1 MGKGFIKSNE
11 VIYKDE
17 NGIERKRTVSK
28 EFTHKMDQDK
38 FYMTFIDYVKWI
50 YGLTTIT
57 TLKVLYKLLEIAEY
71 NTGEVSLS
79 PGKRQEIMESIGI
92 KKSAFT
98 QALNQLVESGALE
111 VKYKLDNTGNIII
124 GKNGEPEIVRGESRV
139 YAARPDAT
147 AAEKALANEIG
158 LNAREDALR
167 MYLGFPQKY
176 DTYIPNGDGTFSY
189 NIEKLKDTG
198 FKFEG
203 FGQNYDY
210 LTTNAGNWKSNG
222 VRDIATNGSSTY
234 SIHSV
239 EDVWD
244 LNPFQSSKLPFLRKI
259 EAGKVIGGKPFILKM
274 DIPLTSFSDKPPV
287 LGHIK

>member
-1 MGKGFIKSNE
+1 MGKGFIQSNE

-28 EFTHKMDQDK
+28 EFTHKIDQDK

-111 VKYKLDNTGNIII
+111 VKYKTDKDTGELI
-124 GKNGEPEIVRGESRV
+124 PVRGEYRISPEMFWKGELKKRTELKV
-139 YAARPDAT
+139 T
-147 AAEKALANEIG
+147 IET
-158 LNAREDALR
+158 
-167 MYLGFPQKY
+167 KY
-176 DTYIPNGDGTFSY
+176 TD
-189 NIEKLKDTG
+189 E
-198 FKFEG
+198 
-203 FGQNYDY
+203 
-210 LTTNAGNWKSNG
+210 
-222 VRDIATNGSSTY
+222 
-234 SIHSV
+234 
-239 EDVWD
+239 
-244 LNPFQSSKLPFLRKI
+244 
-259 EAGKVIGGKPFILKM
+259 
-274 DIPLTSFSDKPPV
+274 LTSDEF
-287 LGHIK
+287 

>member
-1 MGKGFIKSNE
+1 MGKGFITSNE

-28 EFTHKMDQDK
+28 EFTHKIDQDK

-111 VKYKLDNTGNIII
+111 VKYKTDKDTGELI
-124 GKNGEPEIVRGESRV
+124 PVRGEYRISPEMFWKGELKKRTELKV
-139 YAARPDAT
+139 TIETKY
-147 AAEKALANEIG
+147 E
-158 LNAREDALR
+158 EDL
-167 MYLGFPQKY
+167 Y
-176 DTYIPNGDGTFSY
+176 GT
-189 NIEKLKDTG
+189 D
-198 FKFEG
+198 FE
-203 FGQNYDY
+203 
-210 LTTNAGNWKSNG
+210 
-222 VRDIATNGSSTY
+222 
-234 SIHSV
+234 
-239 EDVWD
+239 
-244 LNPFQSSKLPFLRKI
+244 
-259 EAGKVIGGKPFILKM
+259 
-274 DIPLTSFSDKPPV
+274 
-287 LGHIK
+287 

>member
-1 MGKGFIKSNE
+1 MGKGFITSNE

-28 EFTHKMDQDK
+28 EFTHKIDQDK

-111 VKYKLDNTGNIII
+111 VKYKTDKDTGELI
-124 GKNGEPEIVRGESRV
+124 PVRGEYRISPEMFWKGELKKRTELKV
-139 YAARPDAT
+139 TIETKY
-147 AAEKALANEIG
+147 
-158 LNAREDALR
+158 EDDLH
-167 MYLGFPQKY
+167 
-176 DTYIPNGDGTFSY
+176 GT
-189 NIEKLKDTG
+189 D
-198 FKFEG
+198 FE
-203 FGQNYDY
+203 
-210 LTTNAGNWKSNG
+210 
-222 VRDIATNGSSTY
+222 
-234 SIHSV
+234 
-239 EDVWD
+239 
-244 LNPFQSSKLPFLRKI
+244 
-259 EAGKVIGGKPFILKM
+259 
-274 DIPLTSFSDKPPV
+274 
-287 LGHIK
+287 

>member
-1 MGKGFIKSNE
+1 MGKGFITSNE

-28 EFTHKMDQDK
+28 EFTHKIDQDK

-111 VKYKLDNTGNIII
+111 VKYKTDKDTGELI
-124 GKNGEPEIVRGESRV
+124 PVRGEYRISPEMFWKGELKKRTELKV
-139 YAARPDAT
+139 TIETKYTDDL
-147 AAEKALANEIG
+147 ESNE
-158 LNAREDALR
+158 
-167 MYLGFPQKY
+167 F
-176 DTYIPNGDGTFSY
+176 
-189 NIEKLKDTG
+189 
-198 FKFEG
+198 
-203 FGQNYDY
+203 
-210 LTTNAGNWKSNG
+210 
-222 VRDIATNGSSTY
+222 
-234 SIHSV
+234 
-239 EDVWD
+239 
-244 LNPFQSSKLPFLRKI
+244 
-259 EAGKVIGGKPFILKM
+259 
-274 DIPLTSFSDKPPV
+274 
-287 LGHIK
+287 

>member
-1 MGKGFIKSNE
+1 MGKGFITSNE

-28 EFTHKMDQDK
+28 EFTHKIDQDK

-111 VKYKLDNTGNIII
+111 VKYKTDKDTGELI
-124 GKNGEPEIVRGESRV
+124 PVRGEYRISPEMFWKGELKKRTELKV
-139 YAARPDAT
+139 T
-147 AAEKALANEIG
+147 IET
-158 LNAREDALR
+158 
-167 MYLGFPQKY
+167 KY
-176 DTYIPNGDGTFSY
+176 TD
-189 NIEKLKDTG
+189 
-198 FKFEG
+198 
-203 FGQNYDY
+203 
-210 LTTNAGNWKSNG
+210 
-222 VRDIATNGSSTY
+222 
-234 SIHSV
+234 
-239 EDVWD
+239 D
-244 LNPFQSSKLPFLRKI
+244 LQSDEF
-259 EAGKVIGGKPFILKM
+259 
-274 DIPLTSFSDKPPV
+274 
-287 LGHIK
+287 

>member
-1 MGKGFIKSNE
+1 MGKGFIQSNE

-28 EFTHKMDQDK
+28 EFTHKIDQDK

-111 VKYKLDNTGNIII
+111 VKYKTDKEEGTIAII
-124 GKNGEPEIVRGESRV
+124 GPKRMEYDRV
-139 YAARPDAT
+139 VSLLD
-147 AAEKALANEIG
+147 
-158 LNAREDALR
+158 
-167 MYLGFPQKY
+167 
-176 DTYIPNGDGTFSY
+176 YI
-189 NIEKLKDTG
+189 
-198 FKFEG
+198 
-203 FGQNYDY
+203 
-210 LTTNAGNWKSNG
+210 KSNI
-222 VRDIATNGSSTY
+222 DN
-234 SIHSV
+234 
-239 EDVWD
+239 
-244 LNPFQSSKLPFLRKI
+244 K
-259 EAGKVIGGKPFILKM
+259 
-274 DIPLTSFSDKPPV
+274 
-287 LGHIK
+287 

>member
-1 MGKGFIKSNE
+1 MGKGFIQSNE

-28 EFTHKMDQDK
+28 EFTHKIDQDK

-111 VKYKLDNTGNIII
+111 VKYKTDKDTGELI
-124 GKNGEPEIVRGESRV
+124 PVRGEYRISPEMFWKGELKKRTELKV
-139 YAARPDAT
+139 TIETKYAD
-147 AAEKALANEIG
+147 
-158 LNAREDALR
+158 
-167 MYLGFPQKY
+167 
-176 DTYIPNGDGTFSY
+176 
-189 NIEKLKDTG
+189 
-198 FKFEG
+198 
-203 FGQNYDY
+203 
-210 LTTNAGNWKSNG
+210 
-222 VRDIATNGSSTY
+222 
-234 SIHSV
+234 
-239 EDVWD
+239 D
-244 LNPFQSSKLPFLRKI
+244 LQSDEF
-259 EAGKVIGGKPFILKM
+259 
-274 DIPLTSFSDKPPV
+274 
-287 LGHIK
+287 

>member
-1 MGKGFIKSNE
+1 MGKGFIQSNE

-28 EFTHKMDQDK
+28 EFTHKIDQDK

-111 VKYKLDNTGNIII
+111 VKYKTDKDTGELI
-124 GKNGEPEIVRGESRV
+124 PVRGEYRISPEMFWKGELKKRTELKV
-139 YAARPDAT
+139 TMETKYAD
-147 AAEKALANEIG
+147 
-158 LNAREDALR
+158 
-167 MYLGFPQKY
+167 
-176 DTYIPNGDGTFSY
+176 
-189 NIEKLKDTG
+189 
-198 FKFEG
+198 
-203 FGQNYDY
+203 
-210 LTTNAGNWKSNG
+210 
-222 VRDIATNGSSTY
+222 
-234 SIHSV
+234 
-239 EDVWD
+239 D
-244 LNPFQSSKLPFLRKI
+244 LQSDEF
-259 EAGKVIGGKPFILKM
+259 
-274 DIPLTSFSDKPPV
+274 
-287 LGHIK
+287 

>member
-1 MGKGFIKSNE
+1 MGKGFITSNE

-28 EFTHKMDQDK
+28 EFTHKIDQDK

-111 VKYKLDNTGNIII
+111 VKYKTDKDTGELI
-124 GKNGEPEIVRGESRV
+124 PVRGEYRISPEMFWKGELKKRTELKV
-139 YAARPDAT
+139 TIETKY
-147 AAEKALANEIG
+147 
-158 LNAREDALR
+158 EDDL
-167 MYLGFPQKY
+167 YGS
-176 DTYIPNGDGTFSY
+176 D
-189 NIEKLKDTG
+189 
-198 FKFEG
+198 FE
-203 FGQNYDY
+203 
-210 LTTNAGNWKSNG
+210 
-222 VRDIATNGSSTY
+222 
-234 SIHSV
+234 
-239 EDVWD
+239 
-244 LNPFQSSKLPFLRKI
+244 
-259 EAGKVIGGKPFILKM
+259 
-274 DIPLTSFSDKPPV
+274 
-287 LGHIK
+287 

>member
-1 MGKGFIKSNE
+1 MGKGFIQSNE

-28 EFTHKMDQDK
+28 EFTHKIDQDK

-111 VKYKLDNTGNIII
+111 LKYKTDKETGELIPI
-124 GKNGEPEIVRGESRV
+124 RGEYRISPEMFWKGELKKRTELKV
-139 YAARPDAT
+139 T
-147 AAEKALANEIG
+147 IET
-158 LNAREDALR
+158 
-167 MYLGFPQKY
+167 KY
-176 DTYIPNGDGTFSY
+176 SD
-189 NIEKLKDTG
+189 
-198 FKFEG
+198 
-203 FGQNYDY
+203 
-210 LTTNAGNWKSNG
+210 
-222 VRDIATNGSSTY
+222 
-234 SIHSV
+234 
-239 EDVWD
+239 D
-244 LNPFQSSKLPFLRKI
+244 LQTDEF
-259 EAGKVIGGKPFILKM
+259 
-274 DIPLTSFSDKPPV
+274 
-287 LGHIK
+287 

>member
-1 MGKGFIKSNE
+1 MGKGFIQSNE

-28 EFTHKMDQDK
+28 EFTHKIDQDK

-111 VKYKLDNTGNIII
+111 LKYKTDKETGELIPI
-124 GKNGEPEIVRGESRV
+124 RGEYRISPEMFWKGELKKRTELKV
-139 YAARPDAT
+139 T
-147 AAEKALANEIG
+147 IET
-158 LNAREDALR
+158 
-167 MYLGFPQKY
+167 KY
-176 DTYIPNGDGTFSY
+176 SDDLHGT
-189 NIEKLKDTG
+189 D
-198 FKFEG
+198 FE
-203 FGQNYDY
+203 
-210 LTTNAGNWKSNG
+210 
-222 VRDIATNGSSTY
+222 
-234 SIHSV
+234 
-239 EDVWD
+239 
-244 LNPFQSSKLPFLRKI
+244 
-259 EAGKVIGGKPFILKM
+259 
-274 DIPLTSFSDKPPV
+274 
-287 LGHIK
+287 

>member
-1 MGKGFIKSNE
+1 MGKGFITSNE

-28 EFTHKMDQDK
+28 EFTHKIDQDK

-111 VKYKLDNTGNIII
+111 VKYKVDKNTGELI
-124 GKNGEPEIVRGESRV
+124 PVRGEYRISPEMFWKGELKKRTELKV
-139 YAARPDAT
+139 TIETKY
-147 AAEKALANEIG
+147 E
-158 LNAREDALR
+158 EDLH
-167 MYLGFPQKY
+167 
-176 DTYIPNGDGTFSY
+176 GT
-189 NIEKLKDTG
+189 D
-198 FKFEG
+198 FE
-203 FGQNYDY
+203 
-210 LTTNAGNWKSNG
+210 
-222 VRDIATNGSSTY
+222 
-234 SIHSV
+234 
-239 EDVWD
+239 
-244 LNPFQSSKLPFLRKI
+244 
-259 EAGKVIGGKPFILKM
+259 
-274 DIPLTSFSDKPPV
+274 
-287 LGHIK
+287 

>member
-1 MGKGFIKSNE
+1 MGKGFITSYE

-28 EFTHKMDQDK
+28 EFTHKIDQDK

-111 VKYKLDNTGNIII
+111 VKYKTDKDTGELI
-124 GKNGEPEIVRGESRV
+124 PVRGEYRISPEMFWKGELKKRTELKV
-139 YAARPDAT
+139 T
-147 AAEKALANEIG
+147 IET
-158 LNAREDALR
+158 
-167 MYLGFPQKY
+167 KY
-176 DTYIPNGDGTFSY
+176 TD
-189 NIEKLKDTG
+189 
-198 FKFEG
+198 
-203 FGQNYDY
+203 
-210 LTTNAGNWKSNG
+210 
-222 VRDIATNGSSTY
+222 
-234 SIHSV
+234 
-239 EDVWD
+239 D
-244 LNPFQSSKLPFLRKI
+244 LQSDEF
-259 EAGKVIGGKPFILKM
+259 
-274 DIPLTSFSDKPPV
+274 
-287 LGHIK
+287 

>member
-1 MGKGFIKSNE
+1 MGKGFITSNE

-28 EFTHKMDQDK
+28 QFTHKIDQDK

-111 VKYKLDNTGNIII
+111 VKYKTDKDTGELI
-124 GKNGEPEIVRGESRV
+124 PVRGEYRISPEMFWKGELKKRTELKV
-139 YAARPDAT
+139 TIETKY
-147 AAEKALANEIG
+147 E
-158 LNAREDALR
+158 EDLH
-167 MYLGFPQKY
+167 
-176 DTYIPNGDGTFSY
+176 GT
-189 NIEKLKDTG
+189 D
-198 FKFEG
+198 FE
-203 FGQNYDY
+203 
-210 LTTNAGNWKSNG
+210 
-222 VRDIATNGSSTY
+222 
-234 SIHSV
+234 
-239 EDVWD
+239 
-244 LNPFQSSKLPFLRKI
+244 
-259 EAGKVIGGKPFILKM
+259 
-274 DIPLTSFSDKPPV
+274 
-287 LGHIK
+287 